1 MELFTRQNG
10 NTKMA
15 KDKGRAESVI
25 LHLSPYLKSGR
36 QVCSFADQDNTE
48 YAKQYV
54 KTGQNVAVVFRDFIP
69 HTFWNT
75 RVIDATTSD
84 LRPLDVSGIICGL
97 ITKGIAKKTKQ
108 KKLNCWRYCLDRS
121 GRNFRIDDSE
131 ITQIDKARKRKT
143 DFYFDDRK
151 AFLKRLHHELEL
163 LEIRSKKKQ
172 KQAYVRLNGTSDIIW
187 ERIDRSIF
195 DSHSSINFYDYT
207 KVPNRD
213 VSTIDNYSL
222 TYSLQGIYDPIKEHR
237 I

>member
-15 KDKGRAESVI
+15 KDKGRAESAI
-25 LHLSPYLKSGR
+25 LHLSPYLKSGK

-48 YAKQYV
+48 FAKQYV
-54 KTGQNVAVVFRDFIP
+54 KNGENVAVIFQDFIP

-75 RVIDATTSD
+75 QVLDATKSD
-84 LRPLDVSGIICGL
+84 LRPLDISGIICGL
-97 ITKGIAKKTKQ
+97 ITKGKAKQTKQ

-121 GRNFRIDDSE
+121 GRNFRLDDNE
-131 ITQIDKARKRKT
+131 ITQIDRARKRKT

-151 AFLKRLHHELEL
+151 AFLRQLHHELEL
-163 LEIRSKKKQ
+163 LEIRSAKKNKQ
-172 KQAYVRLNGTSDIIW
+172 SFVRLNGTSDLLF
-187 ERIDRSIF
+187 EKIDRSIF
-195 DSHSSINFYDYT
+195 DSHKSIQFYDYT

-222 TYSLQGIYDPIKEHR
+222 TYSLQGIYNPITETR